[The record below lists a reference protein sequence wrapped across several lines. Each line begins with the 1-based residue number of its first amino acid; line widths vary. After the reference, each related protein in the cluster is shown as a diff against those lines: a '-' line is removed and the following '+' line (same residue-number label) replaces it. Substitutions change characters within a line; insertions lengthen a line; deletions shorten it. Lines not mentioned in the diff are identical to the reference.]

1 MSLLTLPAQEPLWAV
16 VVLPGH
22 VPSFLVLVGSMHTY
36 SALHITPWMLKM
48 FGLFFF
54 FFSSHNYLFTRGRV
68 ERGESL
74 I

>member
-54 FFSSHNYLFTRGRV
+54 FFPVTITFLPEEGG
-68 ERGESL
+68 RGERV
-74 I
+74 